1 MDINF
6 NKIIFLSNDINIT
19 ENDKKYIYD
28 HIKEKENK
36 LIYNKGQF
44 LKLNR
49 EMFEFNKEINF
60 ENYDF
65 SERFLNIKN
74 IISLL
79 EIFNLTSSNTY
90 EIHNFFHKNRT
101 RYNIWKYLNNS
112 EYVNCNL
119 SEYNTLVFSRIC
131 ISYSWNECLY
141 SILKE
146 CLNKNRTYKLF
157 IWIDIFCVNQFN
169 EKIKKK
175 GLDKIDD
182 VYHIA
187 DFYVISSSKAFE
199 RYWCCYEMS
208 LKKNSIDIIL
218 LDTKELSKSKI
229 NMSILE
235 KLFNNIFDN
244 NIILFNK
251 DNIRIYKYI
260 SEFQKIKEFEKNKF
274 SLKNAKISYDSD
286 KKIIEDKI
294 IKKYSTIEEY
304 EKRINIY
311 IYLITYRDNVSY
323 GYLANKIM
331 NLPLNN
337 NESN

>member
-1 MDINF
+1 MDI
-6 NKIIFLSNDINIT
+6 KINNIICLSNEINGIT
-19 ENDKKYIYD
+19 ENDKKYIYE
-28 HIKEKENK
+28 HIKENK

-44 LKLNR
+44 LKLNY
-49 EMFEFNKEINF
+49 EMFEFDNEINF

-65 SERFLNIKN
+65 SERFLNIKS

-90 EIHNFFHKNRT
+90 EICDFFYRNGIK
-101 RYNIWKYLNNS
+101 YNIWKYLNNT
-112 EYVNCNL
+112 EYVTCDL
-119 SEYNTLVFSRIC
+119 SEYNTFVFSRIC

-141 SILKE
+141 IILKE
-146 CLNKNRTYKLF
+146 CLNKTRTYKLF

-187 DFYVISSSKAFE
+187 DFYIISSSKAFE

-208 LKKNSIDIIL
+208 LKKKSIDIIL
-218 LDTKELSKSKI
+218 INKELSKSKI
-229 NMSILE
+229 IMNILE
-235 KLFNNIFDN
+235 KLFENIFDN
-244 NIILFNK
+244 NNILFNK

-260 SEFQKIKEFEKNKF
+260 LEFQKINELMENKF
-274 SLKNAKISYDSD
+274 SLKNAKISYDND

-294 IKKYSTIEEY
+294 IKKYGTIEEY

-311 IYLITYRDNVSY
+311 FYLITYRDNVSY
-323 GYLANKIM
+323 GYLANRIM
-331 NLPLNN
+331 DLP
-337 NESN
+337 